1 MSDIKPNQAL
11 NRKRLEVERSTML
24 LNKDRMDLRLLE
36 LEDEKLK
43 ISENMIQTDKRIAE
57 IDDQLKLTGG
67 N

>member
-11 NRKRLEVERSTML
+11 NRKRLDVERSTML

-36 LEDEKLK
+36 LEDEKVK

-57 IDDQLKLTGG
+57 IDEQLKLIGG
-67 N
+67 